1 MVQMYSD
8 DLIILRPF
16 SFRICIFNYA
26 MGLEEDSGG
35 ADTGQ
40 FVVEKVI
47 TSHLSCKL
55 YLYNFFFSSLNFSLL
70 WTLFRNHLSSNLFFF
85 YTFGKLVEEEEGNC
99 GLWLSYIFSGAAANF
114 VPWLILPKNAVS
126 VGAAG
131 AVFGLFAISVLV
143 KMSWDRRKVLE
154 VLILDELVVEKVI
167 TSLLSSMHFLF
178 EISES
183 SESCLLCSVGYGG
196 SPSSSRNVGH
206 FYWWLFSA
214 EYQSHCNFIWCSLW
228 CISGL
233 LLSRVPS
240 QCPENKALN
249 LREKRDKTL

>member
-1 MVQMYSD
+1 
-8 DLIILRPF
+8 
-16 SFRICIFNYA
+16 

-40 FVVEKVI
+40 FVVEKQCI
-47 TSHLSCKL
+47 SFLRRESSQSCL
-55 YLYNFFFSSLNFSLL
+55 LCSVGYGGSPSFSRNVGHFY
-70 WTLFRNHLSSNLFFF
+70 WWLFR
-85 YTFGKLVEEEEGNC
+85 KLVEEEEGNC

-154 VLILDELVVEKVI
+154 VLILDELVVEKAAQAPAG
-167 TSLLSSMHFLF
+167 TSGTFIGGYSVQSINHIAILSGALFGVFL
-178 EISES
+178 
-183 SESCLLCSVGYGG
+183 
-196 SPSSSRNVGH
+196 
-206 FYWWLFSA
+206 
-214 EYQSHCNFIWCSLW
+214 
-228 CISGL
+228 
-233 LLSRVPS
+233 
-240 QCPENKALN
+240 NKALN